1 MHVCGDALENY
12 GALKHFQDW
21 LCQWSIVRQLISL
34 RDELSTSSCVGLCNG
49 RSIHCWY
56 KVTGRTFSNDPKADD
71 VLRSILDSLPQ
82 AVWGCVMAA
91 LEEMDV
97 GLQQALMAAAAYG
110 QALVG
115 EGYDWMN
122 HVTSP
127 EGEMGDLMARCGYV
141 SLSLSP
147 SLCILLSL

>member
-1 MHVCGDALENY
+1 M
-12 GALKHFQDW
+12 
-21 LCQWSIVRQLISL
+21 
-34 RDELSTSSCVGLCNG
+34 
-49 RSIHCWY
+49 
-56 KVTGRTFSNDPKADD
+56 TGRAFSNDPKADD

-115 EGYDWMN
+115 EGYDWMK

-127 EGEMGDLMARCGYV
+127 EGEMGDLMARYGCASLSQSPSPCIFVVSVTARGPV
-141 SLSLSP
+141 SLWV
-147 SLCILLSL
+147 LLGRQQY